1 MKRVVVACVKLAL
14 VALLSFWVI
23 QNVQWVDLVTTTDG
37 DSVAV
42 REVEIEGPWNADVV
56 RVRGEVGEIEEI
68 RPGAQADGRSVTL
81 SPGLTTYF
89 VQLDKLYFAFGA
101 LCYVFTLTA
110 AAARW
115 WWLLR
120 VNGLD
125 VSLGETIRLTWIG
138 VFFNNVM
145 PGQTGGDAVKAVY
158 IVKRCPDGR
167 IPALMSVIVDRILG
181 LGSLALLGAVVVL
194 FQLER
199 FGLLAL
205 GIWGVLLLVAGIG
218 AFAFSR
224 RIRRLVRLDQ
234 ILRRLPGKIAAPLMK
249 VDEAIFFYR
258 AHKQGILVWILLGTL
273 NHVVTI
279 TSFLL
284 MGLALGVELP
294 AIDYFAL
301 IPVILIVSAVPIAPN
316 GWGVGEWLF
325 GSMFAKFGAVHLQG
339 VVADPVQALRTQG
352 VALSV
357 LYRLHTTLWSLV
369 GGAMLLMDKD
379 RVTREEI
386 EAEVSREESEATIR
400 AQGGSGS

>member
-1 MKRVVVACVKLAL
+1 MKRVLVACVKLAL
-14 VALLSFWVI
+14 VALLSYWVI
-23 QNVQWVDLVTTTDG
+23 QNVQWVDLVTTTEG
-37 DSVAV
+37 DSVTV
-42 REVEIEGPWNADVV
+42 REVEIDGPWNADVV
-56 RVRGEVGEIEEI
+56 RVRGEGGAIEEI
-68 RPGAQADGRSVTL
+68 RPGATADGRSVTL

-89 VQLDKLYFAFGA
+89 LQLDKLYFTFGA

-125 VSLGETIRLTWIG
+125 VGLGETIRLTWIG

-258 AHKQGILVWILLGTL
+258 GHKQGILVWILLGAL

-284 MGLALGVELP
+284 MGLALGVQLP

-369 GGAMLLMDKD
+369 GGAMLLLDKD

-386 EAEVSREESEATIR
+386 EAEVSREESEAANR
-400 AQGGSGS
+400 AQGGTGS